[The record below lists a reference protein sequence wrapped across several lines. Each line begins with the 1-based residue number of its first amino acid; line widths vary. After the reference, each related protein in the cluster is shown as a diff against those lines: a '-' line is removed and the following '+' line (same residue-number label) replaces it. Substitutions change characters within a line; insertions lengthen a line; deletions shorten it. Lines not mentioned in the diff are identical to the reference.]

1 MTGRPFRF
9 GIQAYSADSGTEWTE
24 LARAAEG
31 SGYSCLSVADHYFGP
46 GKALT
51 EASHPVQNLAAIPAM
66 AAAAAVTDTILIGSR
81 VMCVDYHQPVVLAKS
96 LATIDVLSDGRLE
109 AGLGAGWITSE
120 YEAMGIPMDR
130 AGIRIDRL
138 IEYVEL
144 ARSFF
149 AGEDLDQNGTHVTAT
164 DMAAVPAAVQDGGPK
179 IMIGGGSPR
188 VLRTAGRL
196 ADIVSINFDNSAG
209 KIGAHGIGSG
219 TPAGTADK
227 IAWIHEG
234 AAQRPDDSNSNS
246 DDNSNSDENAGG
258 TQLPELEIGAY
269 FTTVTP
275 DGVGAATRE
284 KMGAAFGMS
293 GDELAAY
300 PHALVGSVHEI
311 CETLQQRRNDYGISY
326 VTVGAATLAD
336 FAPVVER
343 LAGT

>member
-1 MTGRPFRF
+1 MTERPFRF
-9 GIQAYSADSGTEWTE
+9 GVQAYSADSGAEWTE

-31 SGYSCLSVADHYFGP
+31 NGYSCLSVADHYFGP

-96 LATIDVLSDGRLE
+96 LATIDVLSGGRLE

-130 AGIRIDRL
+130 AGIRIDRM

-144 ARSFF
+144 VRSFF
-149 AGEDLDQNGTHVTAT
+149 AGEDLDQKGEHVTVT
-164 DMAAVPAAVQDGGPK
+164 DMAAVPAAVQEGGPR

-196 ADIVSINFDNSAG
+196 ADVVSINFDNSAG
-209 KIGAHGIGSG
+209 KIGAKGIGSG
-219 TPAGTADK
+219 TPSGTADK
-227 IAWIHEG
+227 IAWIDQG
-234 AAQRPDDSNSNS
+234 AAERT
-246 DDNSNSDENAGG
+246 EGG
-258 TQLPELEIGAY
+258 EVEPPELEIGAY

-275 DGVGAATRE
+275 DGAGEATRE
-284 KMGAAFGMS
+284 KVGAAFGMS
-293 GDELAAY
+293 GEDLAAY
-300 PHALVGSVHEI
+300 PHALVGSVDEI
-311 CETLQQRRNDYGISY
+311 CETLQQRRDDYGISY
-326 VTVGAATLAD
+326 LTVGAAAMAD

>member
-1 MTGRPFRF
+1 MTGGGSAPSSTTRPFRF
-9 GIQAYSADSGTEWTE
+9 GVQAYSADSGAEWTE

-31 SGYSCLSVADHYFGP
+31 NGYSCLSVADHYFGP

-51 EASHPVQNLAAIPAM
+51 EARHPVQNLAAIPAM

-96 LATIDVLSDGRLE
+96 LATIDVLSGGRLE

-120 YEAMGIPMDR
+120 YEAMGVPMDR
-130 AGIRIDRL
+130 AGIRIDRM

-149 AGEDLDQNGTHVTAT
+149 AGDDLDQQGEHVTVSN
-164 DMAAVPAAVQDGGPK
+164 MAAVPAAVQEGGPR

-219 TPAGTADK
+219 TPSGTADK
-227 IAWIHEG
+227 IAWIHQG
-234 AAQRPDDSNSNS
+234 AAERTERGSAD
-246 DDNSNSDENAGG
+246 GG
-258 TQLPELEIGAY
+258 GVEPPELEIGAY
-269 FTTVTP
+269 FTTVTT
-275 DGVGAATRE
+275 DGAGAAARE

-293 GDELAAY
+293 GDDLAAY
-300 PHALVGSVHEI
+300 PHALVGSIDEI
-311 CETLQQRRNDYGISY
+311 CETLHQRRNDYGISY
-326 VTVGAATLAD
+326 ITVGAATMAD

>member
-1 MTGRPFRF
+1 MTARPFRF
-9 GIQAYSADSGTEWTE
+9 GVQAYSADSGAAWTE
-24 LARAAEG
+24 LARGAEG

-96 LATIDVLSDGRLE
+96 LATIDVLSGGRLE

-130 AGIRIDRL
+130 AGIRIDRM

-144 ARSFF
+144 TRSFF
-149 AGEDLDQNGTHVTAT
+149 AGDDLDQKGEHVTVT
-164 DMAAVPAAVQDGGPK
+164 DMAAVPAAVQDGGPR

-219 TPAGTADK
+219 TPSGTADK
-227 IAWIHEG
+227 ISWIHEG
-234 AAQRPDDSNSNS
+234 AAERSDQTDGAGRDS
-246 DDNSNSDENAGG
+246 
-258 TQLPELEIGAY
+258 LELEIGAY

-275 DGVGAATRE
+275 DGAGEATRE

-293 GDELAAY
+293 GDDLAAY
-300 PHALVGSVHEI
+300 PHALVGSVDEI
-311 CETLQQRRNDYGISY
+311 CETLHQRRDDYGISY
-326 VTVGAATLAD
+326 ITVGAAAMAD